1 MRKTLSIGIVCLVAG
16 AWAAVAP
23 ESQLNQGQ
31 EPPQEVAQEIRALLQ
46 PAGVVVSLPDGQK
59 GHFWFVSEFAANQA
73 DSREF
78 GVNFGTIKVG
88 TFFGVVKWERDW
100 IDYKK
105 KPVPAGVYTLRYGV
119 QPADGNHTGVSL
131 YRDFLLLIPTDDDS
145 RPEAEL
151 AQAELNQL
159 SNRASGT
166 NHPAVMAVFPL
177 FDPISQARL
186 EQNEMDQLTLMTK
199 IGEVSLGLVVSGH
212 GEVEGD

>member
-1 MRKTLSIGIVCLVAG
+1 MQKTVAIGIVCIVAG
-16 AWAAVAP
+16 AWAAAVS
-23 ESQLNQGQ
+23 ESKLSQGK
-31 EPPQEVAQEIRALLQ
+31 EPPQEVTQEIQAMLQ
-46 PAGVVVSLPDGQK
+46 PTSVVVSLPEGQK
-59 GHFWFVSEFAANQA
+59 GHFWFVSELAANQA
-73 DSREF
+73 DSGEF
-78 GVNFGTIKVG
+78 GVNFGAIRVG
-88 TFFGVVKWERDW
+88 TFFGVVQWESQW

-131 YRDFLLLIPTDDDS
+131 HRDFLLLIPSNEDGWPAT
-145 RPEAEL
+145 EL
-151 AQAELNQL
+151 AQGELNQL
-159 SNRASGT
+159 SNQASGT

-199 IGEVSLGLVVSGH
+199 IGEVAFGLVVGGH